1 MYLIF
6 IAILIFALR
15 MIIRSSKV
23 FDFQNEICR
32 SLATYEKRERDIW
45 SQIQFKVLNGQDLSK
60 DERFIYDTFGGD
72 SDKFE
77 EFLRYQ
83 WQKIS
88 RKNSH
93 LKLWL
98 SGKPLRF
105 CNFFNEEEMNVLAMQ

>member
-1 MYLIF
+1 MLSVII
-6 IAILIFALR
+6 IAIVIFALR
-15 MIIRSSKV
+15 MIIRSGKV
-23 FDFQNEICR
+23 FDFQNKVCR
-32 SLATYEKRERDIW
+32 SLATYEKKERAIW
-45 SQIQFKVLNGQDLSK
+45 NQIQFKVLNGQDLSEN
-60 DERFIYDTFGGD
+60 ERFIYQTFGGD

-88 RKNSH
+88 SKNSH

-105 CNFFNEEEMNVLAMQ
+105 CNFFNEEEMNVLAV